1 MASRI
6 LIVDDAPQIRRVLK
20 TVLAARGYEVW
31 TAASGE
37 EALEEFRRGLPELV
51 ILDLALPGMGGV
63 EVCRELRRSSP
74 VPIIV
79 LSVRNAEADKVQALD
94 AGADDYLTK
103 PFGAEELLARIRS
116 VMRRSGAKA
125 ELDTLRLGEL
135 TVDFN
140 RRAILRDGAGN
151 VEETKLTPKEFEL
164 LRYFA
169 ANTGRVLTHRALLQ
183 AVWGP
188 DYGEQTEYLRVFVN
202 QLRRKLE
209 PDPSRPRYLLTEPWV
224 GYRLDLP
231 E

>member
-1 MASRI
+1 MATRI
-6 LIVDDAPQIRRVLK
+6 LIIDDAPQIRRVLK

-151 VEETKLTPKEFEL
+151 VE
-164 LRYFA
+164 
-169 ANTGRVLTHRALLQ
+169 
-183 AVWGP
+183 
-188 DYGEQTEYLRVFVN
+188 
-202 QLRRKLE
+202 
-209 PDPSRPRYLLTEPWV
+209 
-224 GYRLDLP
+224 
-231 E
+231 

>member
-169 ANTGRVLTHRALLQ
+169 ANAGRVLTHRALLQ